1 MQLLKYELYK
11 IFKQRSL
18 YPTCVVLLVMCSL
31 ALGYPFKSGPE
42 KEVYKEWEGPFTEE
56 KIQQA
61 RNESAE
67 LRHKLQLRKD
77 DEDNVYTEKE
87 QIRLRIY
94 QKILLSQSIE
104 TNIAERLMD
113 TQNEATDEINLEK
126 RMLDDIRFTTLT
138 YHTGPA
144 QTVGFVEFGSI
155 FFIGALLCLGLSPIF
170 SKEYSSGVDH
180 YILSSRKRKELVWAK
195 IGASLLYTFILFATW
210 EIFSLIVN
218 FLKHGNEGWS
228 TPLQLFTQ
236 HTEAPYADSPYALSL
251 LSYHVA
257 QLGIH
262 LAGAIGF
269 ALLIVLI
276 SSLSK
281 SSMTAFFVSAS
292 VFFAPIFMENV
303 QGLRTIMTFSFISI
317 MRVQTLFNEFKA
329 FSLFGYPVLYP
340 FVAVVLMMGLAFLY
354 VSCIFQV
361 LKRKE
366 VTP

>member
-18 YPTCVVLLVMCSL
+18 YPACVVLLVMCAL

-42 KEVYKEWEGPFTEE
+42 KEAYREWEGPFTEA

-61 RNESAE
+61 RNENAE
-67 LRHKLQLRKD
+67 LRQKLQLRKS
-77 DEDNVYTEKE
+77 DEDNVYSEKE

-94 QKILLSQSIE
+94 QKILLSESIE
-104 TNIAERLMD
+104 TNIAERLQEHPM
-113 TQNEATDEINLEK
+113 TMEK
-126 RMLDDIRFTTLT
+126 RMLENIRLPALA

-155 FFIGALLCLGLSPIF
+155 FFMGVLLCLGLAPIF

-180 YILSSRKRKELVWAK
+180 YILSCSKRKELVRAK
-195 IGASLLYTFILFATW
+195 IGASLLYTFILFASW

-218 FLKHGNEGWS
+218 FLKHGGEGWS

-236 HTEAPYADSPYALSL
+236 HTDAPYADSPYALSL
-251 LSYHVA
+251 LAYHVI
-257 QLGIH
+257 QLVIH
-262 LAGAIGF
+262 LTGAVGF

-292 VFFAPIFMENV
+292 IFFAPIFMENV
-303 QGLRTIMTFSFISI
+303 RGLNTVLTFSFISI
-317 MRVQTLFNEFKA
+317 MRVQTLFDEFKA

-340 FVAVVLMMGLAFLY
+340 FVAVLAMTGLSLLY
-354 VSCIFQV
+354 VYCIFQI